1 MLGILIFQ
9 KNMKKELQKK
19 LVKHIINP
27 EKLTQKDKE
36 VISDLDYDGIKFPVQ
51 EKILARLK

>member
-1 MLGILIFQ
+1 
-9 KNMKKELQKK
+9 MKKELQKK

-36 VISDLDYDGIKFPVQ
+36 VVSDVDYDGIEFPVQ

>member
-27 EKLTQKDKE
+27 EKLKQKDKE